1 MAPRPTKK
9 SKPIVDSSDDDDE
22 LNLVWNPDDSSSDV
36 EELEVEIVGLKHLS
50 PRQLLW
56 RNGSM
61 LTRRG
66 REIKVSD
73 KFYWHY
79 NA

>member
-50 PRQLLW
+50 PRQLL
-56 RNGSM
+56 
-61 LTRRG
+61 
-66 REIKVSD
+66 
-73 KFYWHY
+73 
-79 NA
+79 